1 MNIKNFDLNL
11 LLVFRTL
18 YEQKNVTKASKQ
30 LGITQPAMSNA
41 LNRLRYLVKDELFV
55 RGPRGMRPTQ
65 RAIDLS
71 LPITTALNNLE
82 LALSSINFSPE
93 TTQKLYRISITDD
106 VASLILP
113 NLINFLEKKSP
124 NSSLRIRAEQ
134 GNDALKLLDSNE
146 IDFAI
151 GRFEIIP
158 SRFGSINMFTE
169 KYVCL
174 MSKEHPLSHEEKL
187 SIEQYLSAKHLRVAP
202 KNAPAAPIDRS
213 LSQLNLE
220 RDIFVRI
227 DLITLAPAII
237 KNANLILTLPSK
249 TAQRMANNYNFS
261 ISELPIELEKRHTKL
276 IWHKELTNHPTFDWI
291 KNQIKLE

>member
-249 TAQRMANNYNFS
+249 TAQRMAKNYNFS

-291 KNQIKLE
+291 KNQIKLN

>member
-18 YEQKNVTKASKQ
+18 FEQKNVTKASKE

-65 RAIDLS
+65 RAVDLS

-93 TTQKLYRISITDD
+93 TTKKLYRISITDD
-106 VASLILP
+106 VASIILP

-134 GNDALKLLDSNE
+134 GSDAIKLLDSNE
-146 IDFAI
+146 IDFAV

-158 SRFGSINMFTE
+158 SRFGSINLFTE
-169 KYVCL
+169 KYVCIL
-174 MSKEHPLSHEEKL
+174 RKEHPLSKEDKL

-227 DLITLAPAII
+227 DLITLAPSIL

-261 ISELPIELEKRHTKL
+261 IVELPIELEKRQTKL
-276 IWHKELTNHPTFDWI
+276 LWHKELTNHPTFDWV
-291 KNQIKLE
+291 KKQIKPD

>member
-18 YEQKNVTKASKQ
+18 FEKKNVTKASKE

-41 LNRLRYLVKDELFV
+41 LNRLRYLIKDELFV

-65 RAIDLS
+65 RAVDLS

-93 TTQKLYRISITDD
+93 TTKKLYRISITDD
-106 VASLILP
+106 VASIILP

-134 GNDALKLLDSNE
+134 GNDAIKLLDSNE
-146 IDFAI
+146 IDFAV

-158 SRFGSINMFTE
+158 SRFGSINLFTE
-169 KYVCL
+169 KYVCIL
-174 MSKEHPLSHEEKL
+174 RKEHPLSKEDKI

-202 KNAPAAPIDRS
+202 KNSPAAPIDRS

-227 DLITLAPAII
+227 DLITLAPSVL
-237 KNANLILTLPSK
+237 KNADLILTLPSK

-261 ISELPIELEKRHTKL
+261 IVELPIELGKRQTKL
-276 IWHKELTNHPTFDWI
+276 LWHKELTNHPTFDWI
-291 KNQIKLE
+291 KKQIKPD

>member
-11 LLVFRTL
+11 LMVFRTVF
-18 YEQKNVTKASKQ
+18 EEKNVTKASKK

-41 LNRLRYLVKDELFV
+41 LNRLRYLVKDELFI

-71 LPITTALNNLE
+71 LPVTNALNNLE
-82 LALSSINFSPE
+82 LALSSLNFTPE

-106 VASLILP
+106 VAPLILP

-124 NSSLRIRAEQ
+124 NSSLRIRSEQ
-134 GNDALKLLDSNE
+134 GNEALKLLDNNE
-146 IDFAI
+146 LDFAV

-158 SRFGSINMFTE
+158 SRFGSIELFNE
-169 KYVCL
+169 KYVCI
-174 MSKEHPLSHEEKL
+174 MQKDHPLSKDEKL

-202 KNAPAAPIDRS
+202 TNAPAAPIDRS

-220 RDIFVRI
+220 REIFVRI
-227 DLITLAPAII
+227 DLLTLAPSILQS
-237 KNANLILTLPSK
+237 ANLILTLPSK
-249 TAQRMANNYNFS
+249 TAQRMANNYGFS
-261 ISELPIELEKRHTKL
+261 ISELPIELGKRQTNL
-276 IWHKELTNHPTFDWI
+276 IWHKELTNHPTFEWI
-291 KNQIKLE
+291 KNQIKTD

>member
-18 YEQKNVTKASKQ
+18 FEQKNVTKASKE

-41 LNRLRYLVKDELFV
+41 LNRLRYLIKDELFV

-65 RAIDLS
+65 RAVDLS

-93 TTQKLYRISITDD
+93 TTKKLYRISITDD
-106 VASLILP
+106 VASIILP

-134 GNDALKLLDSNE
+134 GNDAIKLLDSNE
-146 IDFAI
+146 IDFAV

-158 SRFGSINMFTE
+158 SRFGSINLFTE
-169 KYVCL
+169 KYVCIL
-174 MSKEHPLSHEEKL
+174 RKDHPLSKEDKL

-227 DLITLAPAII
+227 DLITLAPAIL

-249 TAQRMANNYNFS
+249 TAQRMANNYNFT
-261 ISELPIELEKRHTKL
+261 IVELPIELGKRQTKL
-276 IWHKELTNHPTFDWI
+276 LWHKELTNHPTFDWV
-291 KNQIKLE
+291 KKQIKPD